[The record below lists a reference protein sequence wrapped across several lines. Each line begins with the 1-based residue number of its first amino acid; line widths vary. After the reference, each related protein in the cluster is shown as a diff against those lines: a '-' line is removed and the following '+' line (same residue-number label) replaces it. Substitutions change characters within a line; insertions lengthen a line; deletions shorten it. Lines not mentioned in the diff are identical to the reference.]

1 MLLDGSWRQ
10 QSFLRWEF
18 ASVIARGVAIRAP
31 LLCMIPIL
39 LVVLAACGRGSEAAV
54 PREPVSARVIV
65 TDVQVSA
72 DGERVESITVR
83 TDDDKEIAM
92 GLGDKIDPAIWGR
105 LHLLSHAGL
114 GKSLGLKIGVTYVE
128 TSESVVAIELTE

>member
-1 MLLDGSWRQ
+1 M
-10 QSFLRWEF
+10 
-18 ASVIARGVAIRAP
+18 IARGVTIRAT
-31 LLCMIPIL
+31 LLSVIAVL
-39 LVVLAACGRGSEAAV
+39 LVVWAACGGGSEATA
-54 PREPVSARVIV
+54 PREPVSARVLV
-65 TDVQVSA
+65 MDVQVSA

-92 GLGDKIDPAIWGR
+92 RLGDNIDPAIWGP

>member
-1 MLLDGSWRQ
+1 MTGAVIS
-10 QSFLRWEF
+10 SLRIGTI
-18 ASVIARGVAIRAP
+18 S
-31 LLCMIPIL
+31 IL
-39 LVVLAACGRGSEAAV
+39 LTVLAACGGGSEAAA

-72 DGERVESITVR
+72 DGERVVSITVR

-92 GLGDKIDPAIWGR
+92 RLGDNIDLANWGP

-114 GKSLGLKIGVTYVE
+114 GKSLGLKIGVTYIQTV
-128 TSESVVAIELTE
+128 ESVMAIQLME

>member
-1 MLLDGSWRQ
+1 MRGVVGP
-10 QSFLRWEF
+10 LRW
-18 ASVIARGVAIRAP
+18 
-31 LLCMIPIL
+31 LCATLVL
-39 LVVLAACGRGSEAAV
+39 LVVLAACSGGSEAAA

-72 DGERVESITVR
+72 DGERVETITVR
-83 TDDDKEIAM
+83 TDDDKELSM
-92 GLGDKIDPAIWGR
+92 RLGDNVDPVIWGPT
-105 LHLLSHAGL
+105 HLLSHAGL

>member
-1 MLLDGSWRQ
+1 MTGAVIP
-10 QSFLRWEF
+10 SFKIGTL
-18 ASVIARGVAIRAP
+18 S
-31 LLCMIPIL
+31 IL
-39 LVVLAACGRGSEAAV
+39 LTVLAACGGGSEAAA

-92 GLGDKIDPAIWGR
+92 RLGDNIDLANWGP

-114 GKSLGLKIGVTYVE
+114 GKSLGLKIGVTYVQ
-128 TSESVVAIELTE
+128 TVESVMAIELTE